1 MTIILKDLEVYGNTM
16 NEPFINDDGV
26 VIDVPDDPDS
36 ASFKYKQKITS
47 PTGNDGTK
55 GVQIMVPL
63 K

>member
-1 MTIILKDLEVYGNTM
+1 M